1 MVALR
6 ALAAADGVAFQ
17 QFVRGLSHESRL
29 QRFMAPVRELGPR
42 LLATLT
48 QPDQRRHVALAAV
61 AESTIVGEGRYFAL
75 EGSGRAEF
83 AIAVAD
89 AWQRHGIGAQ
99 LLAALT
105 FAARH
110 AGVTFLQGEI
120 LRTNDPMLKFLERG
134 GFRLMT
140 CPGDARL
147 LLAEKRLSPG

>member
-1 MVALR
+1 MIALR
-6 ALAAADGVAFQ
+6 PLVPQDGVAFQ
-17 QFVRGLSHESRL
+17 QFVRGLSLESRL
-29 QRFMAPVRELGPR
+29 RRFLSPVRELGPR

-61 AESTIVGEGRYFAL
+61 ESSTIVGEGRYFAL
-75 EGSGRAEF
+75 EAGGRAEF

-89 AWQRHGIGAQ
+89 AWQRHGIGAR
-99 LLAALT
+99 LLGALTLAAK
-105 FAARH
+105 H

-134 GFRLMT
+134 GFRLKT

-147 LLAEKRLSPG
+147 LLAEKRLT